1 MAVHHGGKVG
11 KAGKTLLRTH
21 LQNLQR
27 VKLEQHQQII
37 KLNVIDNNDKDLGTS
52 IKCPNFCKGIF
63 PDYL

>member
-27 VKLEQHQQII
+27 VKLEQH
-37 KLNVIDNNDKDLGTS
+37 
-52 IKCPNFCKGIF
+52 
-63 PDYL
+63 